1 MINLLYVMSTGS
13 STGGI
18 GQTVL
23 TLLRNLDRNQFYPV
37 IILPPKATLRPSLEE
52 LQVKVYTHPLNLFW
66 PESKLNYYRFLR
78 TLRSSIEDIV
88 EIIDKEQIHLVH
100 TQGDFCIHGGLAAK
114 IAGVPNIWSLH
125 GPCSRSLNPFFCKFS
140 FDNAFWGGL
149 INEFSNVI
157 VAVSS
162 AVRNSWNPYVSSE
175 KIEVIYNGLEL
186 ERFDN
191 PVPSNGNSLKKDLKI
206 PEENLLVCSVG
217 RMSENRQKG
226 FEFYVEAAH
235 KILREMGNVNFLLVG
250 PEVYKPYAALLKQRV
265 SDLGLT
271 PYFHFLGPRSDI
283 PRILNEIDLFVSS
296 SIVEGLATVCMETMA
311 SGKPVVATRCE
322 GADDLIVDGET
333 GFLVDIKDSD
343 GLAAASLRLLKNE
356 KLRTALGLKGKER
369 VKELFDSTR
378 YAKNFMSLY
387 SRVHEQTP
395 AASES
400 KIYTEFLVN
409 VLGEMGEIGVKIM
422 EQEKQIKQFEDLM
435 EKFKS
440 SFLYRGVRKF
450 YKWVQKGKKSP
461 Y

>member
-1 MINLLYVMSTGS
+1 MINVLYVISTGNVM
-13 STGGI
+13 GGI
-18 GQTVL
+18 GQTLL
-23 TLLRNLDRNQFYPV
+23 TLLRNFDRSKFHPV
-37 IILPPKATLRPSLEE
+37 VTVPMKGTLRPSLEE
-52 LQVKVYTHPLNLFW
+52 LEVKVYVHPLNLFW

-100 TQGDFCIHGGLAAK
+100 TQGDFTIHGGLAAK

-125 GPCSRSLNPFFCKFS
+125 GPCSCSLNPFFCKFS
-140 FDNAFWGGL
+140 FGNAFWGGL
-149 INEFSNVI
+149 INELSNVV

-162 AVRNSWNPYVSSE
+162 GVKNSWNPYVPPE

-206 PEENLLVCSVG
+206 PDKNLLVCSIG
-217 RMSENRQKG
+217 RMSKNRAKG
-226 FEFYVEAAH
+226 FEFYIEAAH

-250 PEVYKPYAALLKQRV
+250 PEEYKPYADLIKQRV

-271 PYFHFLGPRSDI
+271 EYFHFLGPRSDI
-283 PRILNEIDLFVSS
+283 PRILNEVDLFVSS
-296 SIVEGLATVCMETMA
+296 SITEGLSMVCIEAMA
-311 SGKPVVATRCE
+311 CGKPVVATRC
-322 GADDLIVDGET
+322 GGPADIIVDGET
-333 GFLVDIKDSD
+333 GFLVDIKDSE

-400 KIYTEFLVN
+400 KIYTELLVN
-409 VLGEMGEIGVKIM
+409 VLGEMGEIGVKMM
-422 EQEKQIKQFEDLM
+422 EQEKQTKQFEDLM
-435 EKFKS
+435 EKLKS
-440 SFLYRGVRKF
+440 SFLYRGIKKF
-450 YKWVQKGKKSP
+450 YKRVQRERKNP
-461 Y
+461 